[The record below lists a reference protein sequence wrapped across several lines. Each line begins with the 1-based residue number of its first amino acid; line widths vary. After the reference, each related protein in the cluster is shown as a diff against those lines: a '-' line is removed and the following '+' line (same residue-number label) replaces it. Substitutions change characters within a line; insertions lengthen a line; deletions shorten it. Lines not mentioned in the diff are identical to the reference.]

1 MCYCNNLAVFDE
13 CCNQVITGVK
23 PAASA
28 EQLMRSR
35 YSAYCVKDAEY
46 ILNTY
51 ASSQRSMHTTADILQ
66 FANDVNFIKLDIID
80 AHSDNEY
87 NYVEFKAHYLVDDKH
102 YQLHERSRFVLED
115 KKWKYLDGDLFE
127 SPEVKIGRNDPCPC
141 NSGKKFKKCHG

>member
-1 MCYCNNLAVFDE
+1 
-13 CCNQVITGVK
+13 
-23 PAASA
+23 
-28 EQLMRSR
+28 MRSR

-80 AHSDNEY
+80 AHSDNED

-115 KKWKYLDGDLFE
+115 KKWKYLGGDLFE
-127 SPEVKIGRNDPCPC
+127 SPVVKIGRNDPCPC